1 MYRKRKP
8 NFRVEFITDDNDF
21 TVMYDSSIDVKGS
34 TIENRIVSFQT
45 KNSMQDDS
53 AVFQITLAGD
63 THWDKIL
70 TVNDIM
76 KIYVNPNPAD
86 DKEGLILVGM
96 ISQVSKVGNYTNS
109 QITYRIT
116 GQSFSKPFLKF
127 GLGVIQEVQA
137 VLPSTGWL
145 VDGERVSFTG
155 KSASAI
161 MKGVLD
167 EFVPLMKYNFKDGEK
182 KGFGSIASH
191 FKWDK
196 LESWEELENLA
207 DATQLSN
214 FDGSLKQ
221 MMDLI
226 TAKPFNELFFRN
238 GEDGKTT
245 DLIMRRTPFN
255 PTQWKALEYENVTS
269 EDLIEEDVG
278 KTDVETY
285 SIFTVLTPDIGKES
299 SSKVYSI
306 PQYHKDL
313 VDRYGYSKLEVN
325 NMYVNLVERGS
336 TEDTDNAGDRNKGT
350 QVANYDKVE
359 NDLKNKTREVI
370 SNNKSGYI
378 KELSGRYKNIDKA
391 QAKKIVNEFVKKGEL
406 SEEFYQEATGY
417 DHVTDG
423 YEDYRP
429 VATVDDV
436 KKVLK
441 DIFKDEK
448 SFEGKKKKENRAK
461 AEKKLSKDFRYGN
474 PTQAKRLV
482 DEYIKYKGTPP
493 GDEAYQ
499 KYVDSL
505 QEIDN
510 VTTDTG
516 TDATDSPIL
525 TFSKMLFNWYH
536 NNPNFYSGD
545 IIVLGHHKYDLG
557 KRLFVEDRQ
566 RNDVWEF
573 YVESVEHAF
582 DFKKGYVTTIGVT
595 RGLKEATIPAGSP
608 HRFKYFWGKSSDF
621 KGGLLGEKSLAE
633 MKKEAHEAKN
643 KGKDSDSSSGG
654 ANDGGSLSKLK
665 KYDGKLPKYDYKER
679 SGNHFTTLQCT
690 WYCYNRRA
698 QLGIGLQI
706 SPSNWWHDAWKWKNR
721 SKADGYSGGSNPKQG
736 AIAVWQAFTKDAPTE
751 YGHVA
756 FVEKVLDGGKKIFIS
771 EYNYETSEAYGE
783 RTIPVN
789 DSIYFIYDKG

>member
-1 MYRKRKP
+1 MYRKRNP
-8 NFRVEFITDDNDF
+8 VFRVDFITDDNNF
-21 TVMYDSSIDVKGS
+21 TVMYDNNLKVDGS
-34 TIENRIVSFQT
+34 TIENRIINFQT

-76 KIYVNPNPAD
+76 KLYVNPNPAD

-96 ISQVSKVGNYTNS
+96 ISQVSKVGAYGNNKV
-109 QITYRIT
+109 TYRIT

-145 VDGERVSFTG
+145 IDGDRISFTG

-167 EFVPLMKYNFKDGEK
+167 EFVPLMKYNFTDGKD

-191 FKWDK
+191 FNWDK

-255 PTQWKALEYENVTS
+255 PTQWNELDYETVTS

-278 KTDVETY
+278 KSDVETY
-285 SIFTVLTPDIGKES
+285 SIFTVTTPLFTKEMKPDLFS
-299 SSKVYSI
+299 R

-313 VDRYGYSKLEVN
+313 VDRYGYTKLEVD
-325 NMYVNLVERGS
+325 NMYVNLTGTGS
-336 TEDTDNAGDRNKGT
+336 TQDEDSDVDNDDGT
-350 QVANYDKVE
+350 QVATYEKV
-359 NDLKNKTREVI
+359 NNNLKNKTREVI
-370 SNNKSGYI
+370 SNNKTGFV
-378 KELSGRYKNIDKA
+378 KELSGRYKNLRKE
-391 QAKKIVNEFVKKGEL
+391 QAKKIVDEFVKKGKL
-406 SEEFYQEATGY
+406 SREYYEKVTGRDEFS
-417 DHVTDG
+417 DG
-423 YEDYRP
+423 YEDNRP
-429 VATVDDV
+429 RATIEDV

-441 DIFKDEK
+441 EEFKDEK
-448 SFEGKKKKENRAK
+448 AFEGKKKKSNIKK
-461 AEKKLSKDFRYGN
+461 ATERLSKEFRYGS

-482 DEYIKYKGTPP
+482 NEYVKYKGTPP
-493 GDEAYQ
+493 GDEVYQ

-505 QEIDN
+505 KDINN
-510 VTTDTG
+510 VASDTG
-516 TDATDSPIL
+516 TDATDSPML
-525 TFSKMLFNWYH
+525 TYSKMLFNWYH

-545 IIVLGHHKYDLG
+545 IIVIGHHKYDLG

-573 YVESVEHAF
+573 YIESVEHSF
-582 DFKKGYVTTIGVT
+582 DFQKGYTTTIGVT

-621 KGGLLGEKSLAE
+621 TGGLLGEKSLKE
-633 MKKEAHEAKN
+633 MKKEAVEAKN
-643 KGKDSDSSSGG
+643 KKKESSGDSEG
-654 ANDGGSLSKLK
+654 ANDGGSLSKLEK
-665 KYDGKLPKYDYKER
+665 FDGNLPKYDYKARE
-679 SGNHFTTLQCT
+679 GNHFTTLQCT

-698 QLGIGLQI
+698 QLGIGLKI
-706 SPSNWWHDAWKWKNR
+706 SPNNWWHDAWKWKER

-736 AIAVWQAFTKDAPTE
+736 AVVVWQAFTKEAPTK

-756 FVEKVLDGGKKIFIS
+756 FVEKVLDGGNKIKIS
-771 EYNYETSEAYGE
+771 EYNYNTPEAYGE
-783 RTIPVN
+783 RTIPVT
-789 DSIYFIYDKG
+789 SAMYFIYDKG